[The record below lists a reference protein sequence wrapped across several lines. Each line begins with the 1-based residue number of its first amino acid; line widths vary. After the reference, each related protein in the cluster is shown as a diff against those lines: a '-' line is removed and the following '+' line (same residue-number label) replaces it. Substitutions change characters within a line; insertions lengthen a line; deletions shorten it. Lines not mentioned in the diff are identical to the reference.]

1 MMRKCVWLGRAA
13 GAAIV
18 VLGAASAVQ
27 AGPPPPIYSFETLYN
42 NTGTIDAAG
51 TRPDRFH
58 ANGGGTTIAQSNVGV
73 TQGSFSMQFSQV
85 APATFTGAIS
95 ELVPAAI
102 NDPITTGISF
112 DITIPTAFAGNFA
125 RIGIT
130 EFGANEAQLG
140 SGGGSAQTTGEAER
154 DIKLAPGTYNLTIP
168 LIARNNPITFD
179 SNVTFASCFGSD
191 PNTQMTPTSFQF
203 YINKSE
209 TDPLT
214 VYIDNVHVSPDFL
227 DGDANLDNKVD
238 LTDFTF
244 LASNFNGT
252 GKSWAQ
258 GDFNGDKKVDLTDFT
273 FLASNFNKTRGQAG
287 SSAGAVG
294 AAVPEPAS
302 LALLGVF
309 VWSVAGGRRRR
320 SGQTIRTTYPS

>member
-1 MMRKCVWLGRAA
+1 MRKCVVLCAA
-13 GAAIV
+13 GAAA
-18 VLGAASAVQ
+18 VLVGSQSVQ

-42 NTGTIDAAG
+42 NTGSPDPLG

-58 ANGGGTTIAQSNVGV
+58 ANGGGTTISQATVGV

-85 APATFTGAIS
+85 AGATFTGAIS
-95 ELVPAAI
+95 ELIPPSI

-112 DITIPTAFAGNFA
+112 DLTIPETFVGNFA

-130 EFGANEAQLG
+130 EFGTNATQG
-140 SGGGSAQTTGEAER
+140 DGQAQTTAEAER

-168 LIARNNPITFD
+168 LIARNNPYTFE

-191 PNTQMTPTSFQF
+191 PNTQMTPTGFQF
-203 YINKSE
+203 YINKNN

-227 DGDANLDNKVD
+227 DGDANLDNHVDLTDFTILAANFNGTGKVWAQADFNGDQKVD

-244 LASNFNGT
+244 LAG
-252 GKSWAQ
+252 
-258 GDFNGDKKVDLTDFT
+258 
-273 FLASNFNKTRGQAG
+273 NFNKVRGQASTG
-287 SSAGAVG
+287 PLGES
-294 AAVPEPAS
+294 VPEPAS
-302 LALLGVF
+302 LAGFAVAAVAVLARRARRQRLGPDVE
-309 VWSVAGGRRRR
+309 R
-320 SGQTIRTTYPS
+320 